1 MNTDELQR
9 RARASTLFREVNDR
23 IEDVSAREPGDLH
36 EFLCECGDPLC
47 GRTIVVTSA
56 TYRRARE
63 TQTRFLF
70 SSWHAGDEGLEVIEA
85 LDGYLVAEIQ

>member
-1 MNTDELQR
+1 MSIDEVKR
-9 RARASTLFREVNDR
+9 TARASALFREVNDR
-23 IEDVSAREPGDLH
+23 IQDVSAREPGDLH

-47 GRTIVVTSA
+47 GRTIAVTSE

-70 SSWHAGDEGLEVIEA
+70 SSSHAGEEGLEVVAA
-85 LDGYLVAEIQ
+85 LDGYLVAEIG